1 MAIDRVPFDSPYYP
15 YRKVVTGANT
25 LKGAETIPY
34 KILMYLL
41 DMPDS
46 YGYNPVDDN
55 SRPRVRLAKYLWYDG
70 ANPLAEALPTPQQKL
85 SMLYDPFN
93 PDAANTD
100 EEKEKHPQGYRLFA
114 QRGTNQSILDAKTM
128 IKVYPGRIVDE
139 SDFRSVITFYCEIWS
154 NYALVTNTKT
164 TAYDR
169 TFDIEQC
176 IREALA
182 GVDIAGVGCV
192 RFTRNAGG
200 YNGSEVLYTDGSE
213 CGRILYF
220 SVNWSEGYGE
230 KININNIIPA

>member
-1 MAIDRVPFDSPYYP
+1 MPY
-15 YRKVVTGANT
+15 
-25 LKGAETIPY
+25 TIINY
-34 KILMYLL
+34 LM
-41 DMPDS
+41 DMPDA
-46 YGYNPVDDN
+46 YGYIPPDDN
-55 SRPRVRLAKYLWYDG
+55 AYPRCRLKKLLWYDEP
-70 ANPLAEALPTPQQKL
+70 NPLAKPMPTAAQVK
-85 SMLYDPFN
+85 SMLFSADE
-93 PDAANTD
+93 PDINTD
-100 EEKEKHPQGYRLFA
+100 EQKQRHPKGYRLFA
-114 QRGTNQSILDAKTM
+114 QRGTNQSLMDAQTL
-128 IKVYPGRIVDE
+128 IKIYPGRIVDE
-139 SDFRSVITFYCEIWS
+139 SDFRSVITFNCEIWA

-220 SVNWSEGYGE
+220 SVNWSEGGGE
-230 KININNIIPA
+230 KINTNNIIPA